1 MSNSVAA
8 IISFKLI
15 EFNTYKEKLIN
26 YQFQVDSVQ
35 QRKNTTYNIII
46 GSNLIMDNLGIDL
59 NYSDNSIVIK
69 SDGIVNKIPMNSLV
83 F

>member
-46 GSNLIMDNLGIDL
+46 GSNLMDNLGIDL